1 MAFTYFFRDMQTL
14 ELIVKYVIP
23 EVKGH
28 RYIRVWDAG
37 CAHGPEP
44 YSIAIMFRENMSHFM
59 FRNVKI
65 YASDIDNSSRFDK
78 IIAEGV
84 YPDVEIKRIPSE
96 IREKYFSRNGQPGF
110 YKISDEIKSCLTF
123 TQHDL
128 LSLKPVAT
136 DLDLVVCKNVL
147 LHLRPEERIN
157 VIKMYHDVLVPGG
170 FFVTEQTQKMPT
182 ELQGLFQQI
191 VGNAQLFRK
200 VE

>member
-14 ELIVKYVIP
+14 ELIIKYVIP
-23 EVKGH
+23 EVKGNRH
-28 RYIRVWDAG
+28 IRVWDAG

-44 YSIAIMFRENMSHFM
+44 YSIAIMFRENISHFM

-65 YASDIDNSSRFDK
+65 YASDIDTSSRFDE
-78 IIAEGV
+78 IIANGI
-84 YPDVEIKRIPSE
+84 YPEVEIKRIPSE
-96 IREKYFSRNGQPGF
+96 IRKKYFSKNGRPGF
-110 YKISDEIKSCLTF
+110 YKISDEIKSRLTF

-128 LSLKPVAT
+128 LSLKPIAT
-136 DLDLVVCKNVL
+136 DLNLIVCKNVL
-147 LHLRPEERIN
+147 LHFKPKERVE

-170 FFVTEQTQKMPT
+170 FFVTEQTQKMPV
-182 ELQGLFQQI
+182 ELEPLFQQV